1 MVKKRELDYFIK
13 MQKKHIDLVDRRLLQ
28 KQTIPHEE
36 KLFSIFENHAEWLY
50 KGKATKP
57 ITIGHNVL
65 IATDQFNFVLHH
77 EVLIRKADSQSTKQ
91 LGDILTSKYPGQI
104 KVLSLDKG
112 FYSKENKEY
121 IKTQIPYPVM
131 PKKGK
136 CTQEEYTEE
145 HEDQFIKHRNKH
157 SAVESNINQLRHNNL
172 SHCPDKGIRN
182 FKRYVAMGVLTYNIH
197 KLGEHLQARLKL
209 KKAV

>member
-1 MVKKRELDYFIK
+1 LNPVEMVKKRELDYFIK

-77 EVLIRKADSQSTKQ
+77 EVLTKV
-91 LGDILTSKYPGQI
+91 S
-104 KVLSLDKG
+104 
-112 FYSKENKEY
+112 E
-121 IKTQIPYPVM
+121 
-131 PKKGK
+131 
-136 CTQEEYTEE
+136 
-145 HEDQFIKHRNKH
+145 FIN
-157 SAVESNINQLRHNNL
+157 
-172 SHCPDKGIRN
+172 
-182 FKRYVAMGVLTYNIH
+182 T
-197 KLGEHLQARLKL
+197 LKL
-209 KKAV
+209 SD